1 MAQSMVDHSYLGM
14 DAQVVGR
21 LVHRGSSALSMT
33 DKTKMPARRLRVRWQ
48 VFQAIFD
55 SQITG
60 ETPPPIE
67 ISPRHGNQNRDFAL
81 NGFGDQRPTSAAFA
95 FGLAELVDDEQ
106 IGHRRKRVA
115 CPRHGAKQGFDI

>member
-1 MAQSMVDHSYLGM
+1 M
-14 DAQVVGR
+14 DSQVVGT
-21 LVHRGSSALSMT
+21 LLHLGSSARSIADET
-33 DKTKMPARRLRVRWQ
+33 EMPARRLSIRWQ

-106 IGHRRKRVA
+106 VGRRRKRVA